1 MSSKD
6 PADEAR
12 GAGVPRLPSESTL
25 ARSMAAKTNLDKTSK
40 PDPEPT
46 SAKGGGVDAPSRSV
60 TKQDFPATAE
70 SKASTAARPTSV
82 GVRRVAPQ
90 ALRAT
95 VQIRRIDPWTT
106 LKVSLVMATA
116 GFFIWMLSVGLLY
129 IVLAGMGVWERLNSA
144 FVDIVST
151 SSSEGGLISAG
162 QVFGYAGVVGLINVV
177 LLSAFSTIGA
187 FIYNLC
193 ADLVGGI
200 QVTLADPD

>member
-1 MSSKD
+1 MTPKD
-6 PADEAR
+6 PAEEAR
-12 GAGVPRLPSESTL
+12 GAGVPRLPSESPL
-25 ARSMAAKTNLDKTSK
+25 ARSMAAKSTPEKTSMA
-40 PDPEPT
+40 DPEPT
-46 SAKGGGVDAPSRSV
+46 SDKGGGVDASSRTG
-60 TKQDFPATAE
+60 TKQDLPSTAE
-70 SKASTAARPTSV
+70 SKPVTSARPTNV

-106 LKVSLVMATA
+106 LKISLVMATA
-116 GFFIWMLSVGLLY
+116 GFFIWMLAVGLLY

-151 SSSEGGLISAG
+151 NSSEGLISAG

-177 LLSAFSTIGA
+177 LMSAFATIGA